1 MTEVK
6 DMHWAFGR
14 NLSAYRKKKGFTQ
27 ESLGENMGVSRTY
40 INLLER
46 GRGNPTF
53 STVMRLAQ
61 ALGIDAGFLFFG
73 IRYKD

>member
-1 MTEVK
+1 MAEVE
-6 DMHWAFGR
+6 DLQWAFGR

-27 ESLGENMGVSRTY
+27 EALGENMGVSRTY

-53 STVMRLAQ
+53 HTVMRLAN

-73 IRYKD
+73 IR